1 MMLLVI
7 ALNITNY
14 TLLSYQP
21 TYLKTRLGMSET
33 EGQMVV
39 LIGEVA
45 MMAFLPFCGALSDR
59 VGRKP
64 MWLFSL
70 IGLLVLALPMFW
82 LMGQGFAW
90 AIVGFAVLGLL
101 YIPQLSTITATF
113 PCMFPT
119 QVRYA
124 GFAISYNLSTAAFGG
139 TAPLVNDLMVD
150 ATGWDLFPAAYLM
163 LACAVG
169 LCALPFLIE
178 TAGASI
184 AGTDI
189 PCADPDEAET
199 APPDDVA
206 VRT

>member
-1 MMLLVI
+1 
-7 ALNITNY
+7 
-14 TLLSYQP
+14 
-21 TYLKTRLGMSET
+21 
-33 EGQMVV
+33 
-39 LIGEVA
+39 
-45 MMAFLPFCGALSDR
+45 
-59 VGRKP
+59 
-64 MWLFSL
+64 
-70 IGLLVLALPMFW
+70 
-82 LMGQGFAW
+82 
-90 AIVGFAVLGLL
+90 
-101 YIPQLSTITATF
+101 
-113 PCMFPT
+113 
-119 QVRYA
+119 
-124 GFAISYNLSTAAFGG
+124 
-139 TAPLVNDLMVD
+139 MVD